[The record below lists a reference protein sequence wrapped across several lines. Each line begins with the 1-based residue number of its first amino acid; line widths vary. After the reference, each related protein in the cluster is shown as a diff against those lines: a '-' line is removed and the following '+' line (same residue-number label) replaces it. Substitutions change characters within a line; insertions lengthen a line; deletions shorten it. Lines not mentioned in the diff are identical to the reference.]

1 MVRSRI
7 IVTWVGWVT
16 LDYEAEAYERPSAYL
31 LIMTGAGAGGGV
43 GLEAQETRP
52 ATARARIAYFIVCIV
67 VFVFALI
74 VAVIATENAGGI
86 PINRSFANVQI
97 VKMRQKLGLVTL
109 EWSLLPAKGIFERA
123 RWCQTYPSR
132 VGCFRQRS
140 RFR

>member
-1 MVRSRI
+1 MLASLPAAAVQLVHSFFDEQQDARRREAEARVMVSSRI

-74 VAVIATENAGGI
+74 VAVIAREN
-86 PINRSFANVQI
+86 S
-97 VKMRQKLGLVTL
+97 
-109 EWSLLPAKGIFERA
+109 
-123 RWCQTYPSR
+123 
-132 VGCFRQRS
+132 
-140 RFR
+140 